1 MKLNKITRYAHLF
14 GLISAT
20 ACFQASSASEQ
31 NYAEALQKS
40 VYFYDTQRSGPLPKT
55 SNQFLSNALHKGFLP
70 NRVEW
75 RGDSYT
81 EDGKYNQFKQAIN
94 IDLNGGWHD
103 AGDHVKFG
111 LPMAFSASVFGWGIL
126 EFWEAYEDAGQLE
139 YAIDNLRWVSDY
151 FIKAHVSE
159 NEFYAQVGNGEI
171 DHSLWAPPEVQGP
184 ELKRTEGDD
193 IYRPA
198 LKLDMENPGADLV
211 GQTAAALAIAHLIF
225 KKYSETHPEESEYA
239 QALLEHS
246 EQLFSFA
253 WKTKDFDHSGADV
266 SPGTYT
272 KSMVDNSGHNYALS
286 YYNATSGAKDEI
298 PWAAAWLYLA
308 TKKADYLH
316 KAEANYTAIAGNTG
330 HFAWY
335 PAWDDIRNAVY
346 YVMAKV
352 AKAPTYAKDTQL
364 SAADTTDGF
373 YDYELHSSNYLKELL
388 NNKTYTPGGMI
399 FLDGFASARASA
411 MVSMVALVH
420 KNYLEENNKDSAFQ
434 AELVDFATGQID
446 YILGDNPHNMS
457 YMVGYGDNWQTAA
470 HHRASHGSTSNDID
484 SPTIPRHI
492 LYGALAGG
500 PDVSDGFSLDR
511 AEFPMTEVATDMNAG
526 FTGALAGL
534 VKAHGGKPLLGFPTA
549 EDRSLSPEA
558 YVEAKLSFADAGK
571 SGALINIKV
580 NNATAYPPREL
591 ENMSF
596 RYFFD
601 MSDDELNSFA
611 FSKLKMSIYYDSSAQ
626 NVPLKSGKVDGKD
639 GVYYLE
645 GTLGLISPVGDGK
658 KSAQMEIYL
667 GDYALSGWDYTNDP
681 SFVGLTNDSFGL
693 AEHVVLYDGD
703 GHILWGTDPN
713 GNGPEKKI
721 IDSDGDG
728 IADDIDNCPHAF
740 NEDQTDVNNN
750 GIGDSCEEPSL
761 PVDTDG
767 DDISDEIDN
776 CPNIANQ
783 PQNDINEN
791 GVGDACDPIVDIDND
806 GVFDFLDNCLFVANS
821 GQWDK
826 DSDGLGNECDLDID
840 GDGCDN
846 SNEPNSQW
854 NRSVNG
860 CIVDGPDADGDSI
873 PDSTDNCVLV
883 VNPGQWDRDNDG
895 IGNVCDADID
905 GDHCANIDEPNSM
918 WNPLVDG
925 CKSKGNDIDGD
936 GVIDAIDNCLN
947 VINSG
952 QWDKDN
958 DGVGNACDLDIDGD
972 GCPNIKE
979 PDSQWN
985 DKVNDCI
992 VKPNDADGDGI
1003 LDDADNCV
1011 DEANPGQWDKDNDG
1025 IGNECDLDLDG
1036 DGCANELEPLAMW
1049 NPHVNGC
1056 PMMGP
1061 DSDGDGVIDALDNC
1075 IDVPNLGQ
1083 WDWDNDGVGNECDFD
1098 LPDEKPPIWI
1108 NN

>member
-1 MKLNKITRYAHLF
+1 MKLNKITHYAHLF
-14 GLISAT
+14 GLISTT
-20 ACFQASSASEQ
+20 ACFQASSSSEQ

-40 VYFYDTQRSGPLPKT
+40 VYFYDTQRSGPLPSV
-55 SNQFLSNALHKGFLP
+55 SNQFLANTLHSGFLP

-81 EDGKYNQFKQAIN
+81 EDGKYNQFKQVIN

-126 EFWEAYEDAGQLE
+126 EFWDAYEEAGQLE
-139 YAIDNLRWVSDY
+139 YAIDNLRWVTDY
-151 FIKAHVSE
+151 FIKAHVAE

-184 ELKRTEGDD
+184 ELKRTEGEDV
-193 IYRPA
+193 YRPA
-198 LKLDMENPGADLV
+198 LKLDMQNPGADLV

-225 KKYSETHPEESEYA
+225 KKYSETHPQEAVYA

-253 WKTKDFDHSGADV
+253 WNTKDDDHDGADAN
-266 SPGTYT
+266 PGTYT

-286 YYNATSGAKDEI
+286 YYNASSGAKDEI

-308 TKKADYLH
+308 TNKADYLH

-352 AKAPTYAKDTQL
+352 ASTANYATHSQL
-364 SAADTTDGF
+364 DEADKKDGF
-373 YDYELHSSNYLKELL
+373 HDYELHSTNYLKELL

-420 KNYLEENNKDSAFQ
+420 KNYLEANNKQSEFQ
-434 AELVDFATGQID
+434 AELVNFATEQID

-457 YMVGYGDNWQTAA
+457 YMVGYGDKWQTAA

-534 VKAHGGKPLLGFPTA
+534 VKAHGGRALQGFPQP
-549 EDRSLSPEA
+549 EDRSANPEA
-558 YVEAKLSFADAGK
+558 YVEAKVSYADAGK

-580 NNATAYPPREL
+580 NNSTAYPPREL
-591 ENMSF
+591 ENLSF

-601 MSDDELNSFA
+601 MSDEESKNFTID
-611 FSKLKMSIYYDSSAQ
+611 KLKMSIYYDSSAQ
-626 NVPLKSGKVDGKD
+626 NTPLKSAGVDGEE
-639 GVYYLE
+639 GIYYVE
-645 GTLGLISPVGDGK
+645 GSLGLISPVGDGK
-658 KSAQMEIYL
+658 KSSQMEIYL

-681 SFVGLTNDSFGL
+681 SFSGLQSGSFGL
-693 AEHVVLYDGD
+693 AEHVVLYDAQGD
-703 GHILWGTDPN
+703 IIWGTDPK
-713 GNGPEKKI
+713 GNGPEKPI
-721 IDSDGDG
+721 QDEDGDG
-728 IADDIDNCPHAF
+728 IPDDIDNCPHSF
-740 NEDQTDVNNN
+740 NESQIDANNN
-750 GIGDSCEEPSL
+750 GIGDQCEDISIPD
-761 PVDTDG
+761 DTDG
-767 DDISDEIDN
+767 DGILDDVDN
-776 CPNIANQ
+776 CPRV
-783 PQNDINEN
+783 E
-791 GVGDACDPIVDIDND
+791 
-806 GVFDFLDNCLFVANS
+806 NS

-826 DSDGLGNECDLDID
+826 DSDGQGNACDLDID

-846 SNEPNSQW
+846 SEEPNSQW
-854 NRSVNG
+854 NANING
-860 CIVDGPDADGDSI
+860 CLEQGLDSDGDGIPDLLDNCATVVNAGQWDKDNDGIGNACDDDIDGDNCANVDEPDSMWNPTVDGCKSTGLDDADGDGVI
-873 PDSTDNCVLV
+873 DAFDNCINVS
-883 VNPGQWDRDNDG
+883 NSGQWDRDNDG
-895 IGNVCDADID
+895 
-905 GDHCANIDEPNSM
+905 
-918 WNPLVDG
+918 
-925 CKSKGNDIDGD
+925 
-936 GVIDAIDNCLN
+936 
-947 VINSG
+947 
-952 QWDKDN
+952 
-958 DGVGNACDLDIDGD
+958 VGNECDLDIDGD
-972 GCPNIKE
+972 TCPNIKE
-979 PDSQWN
+979 PNSQWN
-985 DKVNDCI
+985 DKVNGCI
-992 VKPNDADGDGI
+992 IITNDADGDGI
-1003 LDDADNCV
+1003 LDNLDNCV
-1011 DEANPGQWDKDNDG
+1011 DEPNPGQWDKDNDG
-1025 IGNECDLDLDG
+1025 IGNVCDLDLDG
-1036 DGCANELEPLAMW
+1036 DGCANALEPSAMW
-1049 NPHVNGC
+1049 KSDVNGC
-1056 PMMGP
+1056 PVTGP
-1061 DSDGDGVIDALDNC
+1061 DTDGDGVIDAIDNC
-1075 IDVPNLGQ
+1075 IFIANPGQ
-1083 WDWDNDGVGNECDFD
+1083 WDWDKDGVGNECDLD

-1108 NN
+1108 NH